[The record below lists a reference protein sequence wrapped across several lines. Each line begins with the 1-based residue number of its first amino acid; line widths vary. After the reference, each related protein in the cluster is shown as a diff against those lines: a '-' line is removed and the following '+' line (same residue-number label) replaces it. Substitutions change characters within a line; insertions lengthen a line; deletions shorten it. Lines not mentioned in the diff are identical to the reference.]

1 MELQASTSLVR
12 CQALEHRFSS
22 GNRALSGT
30 DLEVKDGEFLAI
42 VGPSGCGKST
52 LLRLIAGLVTPT
64 GGLIARSRIDGG
76 IPRCGFV
83 FQSPTLLPWRNVQDN
98 VRLPSELAGEPA
110 SKAREHARELLDL
123 VGLGEVLESYPAQL
137 SGGMRMRV
145 SIARALAI
153 RPALLLLDEPFA
165 ALDDITR
172 NRLQE
177 DLLRLRRLQGF
188 TTVLVTHNI
197 AEAAFLADRVLVMT
211 SSPGRIH
218 AEAILPFGPD
228 RDAEL
233 RTSPELAASCR
244 EIAHRL
250 REATA

>member
-1 MELQASTSLVR
+1 MDLQPSMPLVL
-12 CQALEHRFSS
+12 CQALEHRFPS
-22 GNRALSGT
+22 GNLALSGT
-30 DLEVKDGEFLAI
+30 ELDVRTGEFLAI

-52 LLRLIAGLVTPT
+52 LLRLIASLVSPT
-64 GGLIARSRIDGG
+64 GGHVARFGIDGNA
-76 IPRCGFV
+76 PRCGFV
-83 FQSPTLLPWRNVQDN
+83 FQSPTLLPWRNVLDN
-98 VRLPSELAGEPA
+98 VLLPSELGSESAPR
-110 SKAREHARELLDL
+110 ARELARELLEL
-123 VGLGEVLESYPAQL
+123 VGLGEVLDSYPARL

-145 SIARALAI
+145 SIARALAN
-153 RPALLLLDEPFA
+153 RPEILLLDEPFA

-197 AEAAFLADRVLVMT
+197 GEAAFLADRALVMT

-218 AEAILPFGPD
+218 AEVVLPFGPD

-250 REATA
+250 REATR